1 MIILRDEEIDRPP
14 LEADSGTVTFI
25 IPEVPLVSE
34 TQVNSEDI
42 KKYINDSIKAAV
54 EISNVDKL
62 IDNFIKLLP
71 REINVNTDKFEKE
84 MEKIMERFDEL
95 IEKLTK
101 EAIINNIESIKKESI
116 FEKIKKYIGL

>member
-101 EAIINNIESIKKESI
+101 EAIIKNI
-116 FEKIKKYIGL
+116 